1 MEGLTVTAGY
11 TIYGYS
17 VQSMLPLNVRGALA
31 PPSAA
36 TAVPRACASV
46 GCPHFQFCVVY
57 EPSYVIFVVYNS
69 VA

>member
-17 VQSMLPLNVRGALA
+17 VRSMLPLNVRGAPAPLA

-36 TAVPRACASV
+36 TAVPCACAPV
-46 GCPHFQFCVVY
+46 GCPHF
-57 EPSYVIFVVYNS
+57 
-69 VA
+69 